1 MESNKANNLLDR
13 HKKELSDLS
22 LKFKEYCTVNEP
34 FFKLDSNNKGT
45 KTYVHKDPVTE
56 TPIIK
61 SERVIQAP
69 IETIFNLLI
78 MDDEATKKWDNAC
91 EDSLLFGV
99 EETKFFYGYYRLKS
113 QALFSPRDFCFVT
126 TFNEEE
132 NEDIYIVSKSYQDEE
147 FKEFKG
153 IVRCELYLMGYG
165 LFPLNEKET
174 LVKFVLHLNYGG
186 SVPKFLFNMMASYM
200 GESVDLISKYLEK
213 NKVKSENGPILTKK
227 EILEKYTKKK

>member
-1 MESNKANNLLDR
+1 MESTNPNNLLSR
-13 HKKELSDLS
+13 HKKELSDLY
-22 LKFKEYCTVNEP
+22 LKFKDYCSTNEP

-45 KTYVHKDPVTE
+45 KTYIHKDPITGI
-56 TPIIK
+56 PIIK
-61 SERVIQAP
+61 SERIIHSP
-69 IETIFNLLI
+69 IDVIFNLLLI
-78 MDDEATKKWDNAC
+78 DDEATKKWDNAC
-91 EDSLLFGV
+91 EDNLVFGL

-126 TFNEEE
+126 TYNAEE
-132 NEDIYIVSKSYQDEE
+132 NGDIYIVSKSYQDEE

-174 LVKFVLHLNYGG
+174 MVKFVLHLNYGG
-186 SVPKFLFNMMASYM
+186 SVPKFVFNLMASYM

-213 NKVKSENGPILTKK
+213 NKVKSEMGPILTKK
-227 EILEKYTKKK
+227 EILEKYMKKK